1 MNKKLKI
8 GLEVL
13 MLGAATS
20 FLIVPNKYTDPILA
34 PVIIPI
40 VNEYK
45 LVREQLRFL
54 PDNASIISSL
64 EQKTEANQYL
74 TRFPEMIP
82 GAGSISKYEVAN
94 AKYCLV
100 HVRQKHPG
108 EGSRYV
114 DQMGEETRTIQY
126 EVYQILDS
134 LRQNQ
139 GIKGVY
145 AEGFVIENQ
154 KEIEEEIQELRKW
167 DAACASSEEKSR
179 EKQKKCRE
187 LSQLKAEQFGPTGD
201 GVTYVLALEGKLE
214 AYPAE
219 SMAVRSGWLYDRIFK
234 RERENYVLSLITQKF
249 DPVAV
254 TVYGAGHDFGD
265 TIVKWNTEHPNKKFS
280 LIEITPQTIFEKYA
294 K

>member
-20 FLIVPNKYTDPILA
+20 FLIVPNKYTDPMLA

-64 EQKTEANQYL
+64 EQKTEANKYL

-187 LSQLKAEQFGPTGD
+187 LSQLK
-201 GVTYVLALEGKLE
+201 VE

-265 TIVKWNTEHPNKKFS
+265 TIVKWNTEHPNTKFS